1 MSDRW
6 LIDSAATS
14 TYGKYFV
21 LNCWKWF
28 LRENFSPLFLQMISR
43 LCLCSTPS
51 EIGNSPDERGREL
64 MKKKGITM
72 EHVARQIT
80 TEDFRKFDFIFGMD
94 DDNLSNLKRKK
105 PSDSKAVID
114 YLGSFD
120 PQQRKIIQDP
130 YRGSVEDFVTVY
142 EQCLRCCEAFLARET
157 KWFILWM

>member
-1 MSDRW
+1 MASPAKKSVLFVCLGNICRSPIAEAVFRHLVSQRGMSDRW

-14 TYGKYFV
+14 TY
-21 LNCWKWF
+21 
-28 LRENFSPLFLQMISR
+28 
-43 LCLCSTPS
+43 

-157 KWFILWM
+157 K

>member
-1 MSDRW
+1 MASPAKKSVLFVCLGNICRSPIAEAVFRHLVSQRGMSDRW

-14 TYGKYFV
+14 TY
-21 LNCWKWF
+21 
-28 LRENFSPLFLQMISR
+28 
-43 LCLCSTPS
+43 

-142 EQCLRCCEAFLARET
+142 EQCLRCCEVFLARET
-157 KWFILWM
+157 K